1 MQFQVVFC
9 APFVA
14 DIVAGKFI
22 HNDAH
27 PTDFLA
33 LMTMIREAEGG
44 EVLVREI
51 GVGFNPAI
59 SQETPLSDV
68 NAYER
73 QYGMHLS
80 LGKKHGIFGKK
91 LPKIEVQK
99 YHIDVFLEVER
110 LEFGDERFGGLGK
123 AAQ

>member
-9 APFVA
+9 EPFTA

-22 HNDAH
+22 HDDTH
-27 PTDFLA
+27 PADFLS
-33 LMTMIREAEGG
+33 LMAMIREAEGG

-59 SQETPLSDV
+59 SQDNPLSDV

-73 QYGMHLS
+73 QLGMHLS
-80 LGKKHGIFGKK
+80 LGKKHGVFAKK
-91 LPKIEVQK
+91 FPKTEVQK

-110 LEFGDERFGGLGK
+110 LEFGGERF
-123 AAQ
+123 

>member
-9 APFVA
+9 EPFTA
-14 DIVAGKFI
+14 EIIDGKFL
-22 HNDAH
+22 HDDTH
-27 PTDFLA
+27 PEDFLT
-33 LMTMIREAEGG
+33 LMAMIREAEGG

-59 SQETPLSDV
+59 SRYTPLSDV

-73 QYGMHLS
+73 QLGMHLS
-80 LGKKHGIFGKK
+80 LGKKHGIFAKK
-91 LPKIEVQK
+91 FQKDVVQK

-110 LEFGDERFGGLGK
+110 LEFGGEVFSGLI
-123 AAQ
+123 